1 MLSTYYVIHTI
12 KECNIFIIYMFIYA
26 LENDQKTALIAQ
38 PLGNGIVGGRLIFS
52 TSHISLLKFC
62 NHTFKITHFKVH
74 LYISGFLSKEL
85 KCHHEQK

>member
-1 MLSTYYVIHTI
+1 MQYIYHIYVYICI
-12 KECNIFIIYMFIYA
+12 RKWSEDC
-26 LENDQKTALIAQ
+26 ALIAQ

-85 KCHHEQK
+85 KCHHEQKWLPK